1 MRLHVA
7 SSRNAVSFY
16 ERAGFRI
23 DPETANEV
31 PEITW
36 LVRLAQRRR

>member
-1 MRLHVA
+1 VRLQVA

-16 ERAGFRI
+16 ERAGFSL
-23 DPETANEV
+23 DPDMHNEV

-36 LVRLAQRRR
+36 LLRLLNGDS

>member
-23 DPETANEV
+23 DPEPPNEV

-36 LVRLAQRRR
+36 LLRLLNGDS